1 MERSI
6 IPSVEK
12 KDIIRKLKWEVN
24 NRLIVP
30 CYEDQETISM
40 GERLVP
46 HEQFSMRFPFDT
58 SLRGAL
64 SPFAI
69 LYRNFGYYGL
79 DQEGYDIL
87 GEYLKE
93 SSKKDYEHT
102 GEYIWVGTTPL
113 NILSK
118 PDKGLPP
125 YLFAQKV
132 EGQDVYFPTRY
143 YIIGNK

>member
-87 GEYLKE
+87 AEYLN
-93 SSKKDYEHT
+93 SSDMEFYINHVSRNYQNNYYNDIRKKIIST
-102 GEYIWVGTTPL
+102 L
-113 NILSK
+113 NSI
-118 PDKGLPP
+118 
-125 YLFAQKV
+125 
-132 EGQDVYFPTRY
+132 
-143 YIIGNK
+143 

>member
-79 DQEGYDIL
+79 DQNGYNLL
-87 GEYLKE
+87 GNFLRGKMDL
-93 SSKKDYEHT
+93 SMW
-102 GEYIWVGTTPL
+102 IGTTPL

-132 EGQDVYFPTRY
+132 EGQDVYFPTGY
-143 YIIGNK
+143 YII

>member
-6 IPSVEK
+6 IPSVEN
-12 KDIIRKLKWEVN
+12 KDIIRKVKWEVN

-79 DQEGYDIL
+79 DQNGYNLL
-87 GEYLKE
+87 GNFLRGKMDL
-93 SSKKDYEHT
+93 SMW
-102 GEYIWVGTTPL
+102 IGTTPL

-118 PDKGLPP
+118 SDKGLPP